1 MQLRRLFQGLA
12 LAACLA
18 FPASAQEVDRIG
30 AHAGWGVFED
40 GVGADRLC
48 WVAASAELG
57 ALPLGGDEIP
67 PAKIL
72 VLFTS
77 GKDEVSLELRGG
89 LSGAKAGEFSIG
101 DTVFPLFFQD
111 GWGWLSGRNKEQA
124 FKAAMQSHKTA
135 YIRIGETGYSLS
147 LVGFS
152 PALRDAEDACTG

>member
-1 MQLRRLFQGLA
+1 MRLRRLFQGLA
-12 LAACLA
+12 LAACLGL
-18 FPASAQEVDRIG
+18 PAAAQEVDRIG
-30 AHAGWGVFED
+30 AHDGWGVFED
-40 GVGADRLC
+40 GVGANRLC

-101 DTVFPLFFQD
+101 EAVFPLFFQD
-111 GWGWLSGRNKEQA
+111 GWGWLSGRKAGRA
-124 FKAAMQSHKTA
+124 FKAAMETHRTA

-147 LVGFS
+147 LTGFV
-152 PALRDAEDACTG
+152 PALREAEETCA

>member
-12 LAACLA
+12 LAACLV

-40 GVGADRLC
+40 GVGANRLC

-57 ALPLGGDEIP
+57 ALPLCGDEIP

-89 LSGAKAGEFSIG
+89 LAGAKDGEFSIG
-101 DTVFPLFFQD
+101 DTAYPLFFQS
-111 GWGWLSGRNKEQA
+111 GWGWLRDNNKAQA
-124 FKAAMQSHKTA
+124 FKTALQTHQTA

-147 LVGFS
+147 LTGFS
-152 PALRDAEDACTG
+152 PALREAEDTCN